1 MPSALEAPPVDRPRP
16 QLWRIRDRQTF
27 AALRRRGRRVRRGP
41 LTVTWL
47 PGLEDRPPQAAFV
60 VGRTVGG
67 AVTRNRVRRR
77 LRAALRELQAAGRL
91 PAGSYLL
98 GGSADL
104 ADLPWT
110 ELVELLASA
119 IDEVAT

>member
-1 MPSALEAPPVDRPRP
+1 V
-16 QLWRIRDRQTF
+16 
-27 AALRRRGRRVRRGP
+27 
-41 LTVTWL
+41 
-47 PGLEDRPPQAAFV
+47 PPQAAFV
-60 VGRTVGG
+60 VGRTAGG

-104 ADLPWT
+104 ADLPWS
-110 ELVELLASA
+110 ELVEQLGSA
-119 IDEVAT
+119 IDEATT